1 MWQGATVK
9 RNMGNSVIEWLKVL
23 ALKASNCPQHVTD
36 YCDIP
41 SFFRNPRL
49 SFLKLFPLLLAKHF
63 SPEIFIYCP
72 PRQLACNSIMERTY
86 LIFIGC

>member
-49 SFLKLFPLLLAKHF
+49 SFPEAVSSSSSQAFLSRDIHLL
-63 SPEIFIYCP
+63 SP
-72 PRQLACNSIMERTY
+72 QAAGL
-86 LIFIGC
+86 